1 MVTNVK
7 LYEILKPTLGE
18 EAAMAVAEILPAA
31 SNLATKDDIAEL
43 GQRFAEVNQR
53 FAEVNQR
60 FAELETRILRWTF
73 TFFVPLWAAVLA
85 TLVALVAQG

>member
-43 GQRFAEVNQR
+43 GQRI
-53 FAEVNQR
+53 AEVNQR